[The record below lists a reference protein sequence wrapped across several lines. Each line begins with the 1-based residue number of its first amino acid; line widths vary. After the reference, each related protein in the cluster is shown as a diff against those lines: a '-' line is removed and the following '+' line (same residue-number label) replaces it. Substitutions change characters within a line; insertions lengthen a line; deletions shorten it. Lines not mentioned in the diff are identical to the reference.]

1 MVNSRVNLLDA
12 TVDSSGN
19 SLIEILK
26 KQKRGNNQNAGSA
39 AAVDDSPRR
48 AQ

>member
-1 MVNSRVNLLDA
+1 
-12 TVDSSGN
+12 
-19 SLIEILK
+19 LK
-26 KQKRGNNQNAGSA
+26 KQKRGTTQNARSA